1 MEGEEFDPLVR
12 SSVSER
18 WRVQVDRFWTRRPS
32 TIDVTDDSESKKSSS
47 RDELRTIA
55 FRLREIQRLLAVRAA
70 QENRR
75 LEAEGLEP
83 VTDDEA
89 FKEYER
95 AGEPKE

>member
-1 MEGEEFDPLVR
+1 MGNELDP
-12 SSVSER
+12 E
-18 WRVQVDRFWTRRPS
+18 
-32 TIDVTDDSESKKSSS
+32 KSSS

-75 LEAEGLEP
+75 LEAEGLDP
-83 VTDDEA
+83 VTDEGA

-95 AGEPKE
+95 GHRSGEGERR